1 MLVSNDLLFGLILGA
16 ILVLLFQQGMKLS
29 NKLMSPGCLV
39 PIALVVVIFVVL
51 IVTGVIDLQLLR

>member
-51 IVTGVIDLQLLR
+51 IFTGVIDFQLLR

>member
-16 ILVLLFQQGMKLS
+16 ILVLLFQQGMKIS

-51 IVTGVIDLQLLR
+51 IVTGVIDFQLLR

>member
-51 IVTGVIDLQLLR
+51 IFTGVIDLQLLR

>member
-51 IVTGVIDLQLLR
+51 IVSGVIDFQLLR

>member
-51 IVTGVIDLQLLR
+51 IFTGVIDFQLLS